1 MESKVNSYSK
11 YITFDNIVGKII
23 VTIFLIIVFS
33 NVVLSS
39 SFMPYGAYDFLE
51 LIRDRLDYNKN
62 VKGYY
67 INNGLDLEAVIKN
80 DKEIN
85 YCIKGVVNYEIIIS
99 NRDSYHITARDK
111 DSMIP
116 YELNNEMK
124 YPKRAFKNEREKTEV
139 KQSLIKSIN
148 TANDQEKRKL
158 VYEFTNFD
166 DREAKQYLIQIIKNK
181 TEDQTFRFNA
191 LSVLKRIVN
200 NT

>member
-1 MESKVNSYSK
+1 
-11 YITFDNIVGKII
+11 
-23 VTIFLIIVFS
+23 
-33 NVVLSS
+33 
-39 SFMPYGAYDFLE
+39 
-51 LIRDRLDYNKN
+51 
-62 VKGYY
+62 
-67 INNGLDLEAVIKN
+67 
-80 DKEIN
+80 
-85 YCIKGVVNYEIIIS
+85 
-99 NRDSYHITARDK
+99 
-111 DSMIP
+111 MIP

-124 YPKRAFKNEREKTEV
+124 YPKRVFKNEREKTEV